1 MVHPLTLQAVIVHSG
16 QEVTRGHYVVF
27 TKLVGSPGWTLC
39 NDDKVQWVSEMEV
52 LAQEAY
58 ILIYGRSDALQNMGI
73 EQLADQ
79 RAATGQSGTVIHSG
93 AARHHSDIGTS
104 PLSGLEVLTSLPHH
118 RPAIEDQPSE
128 SEKCRSDD
136 QPSETEKNKSG
147 YAEQR
152 PVQDDSTHKE
162 HRQPTP
168 VNGRPLAHISSSGL
182 PNSSALQSTGALR
195 ASSNEP
201 PNKCWSK
208 ELDQQF
214 QSTLKQKLSC
224 SDSTWISVT
233 SFVQ

>member
-1 MVHPLTLQAVIVHSG
+1 
-16 QEVTRGHYVVF
+16 
-27 TKLVGSPGWTLC
+27 
-39 NDDKVQWVSEMEV
+39 MEV
-52 LAQEAY
+52 LTQEAY

-79 RAATGQSGTVIHSG
+79 RAATGQPGTVIHSG

-152 PVQDDSTHKE
+152 PVQDGSTHKE
-162 HRQPTP
+162 Q
-168 VNGRPLAHISSSGL
+168 
-182 PNSSALQSTGALR
+182 
-195 ASSNEP
+195 
-201 PNKCWSK
+201 
-208 ELDQQF
+208 
-214 QSTLKQKLSC
+214 
-224 SDSTWISVT
+224 
-233 SFVQ
+233 